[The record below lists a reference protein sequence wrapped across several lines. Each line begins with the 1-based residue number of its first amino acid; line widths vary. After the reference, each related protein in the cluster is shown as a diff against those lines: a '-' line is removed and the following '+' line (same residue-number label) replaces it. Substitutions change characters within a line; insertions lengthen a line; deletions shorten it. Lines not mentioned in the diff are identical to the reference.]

1 MAKLMSKKTKE
12 IVKTTAV
19 LIIIVSFVA
28 FYIVYPLITVPRL
41 VARPDKDNFD
51 DPEFKYANDA
61 SFFVDSGL
69 IPDTFAVLTD
79 DNIRLTALYFRPDT
93 SLFDTV
99 SGTII
104 MLHGDNSD
112 RTSLISYISP
122 LLDTGLAVVIYDQRA
137 CGFSGGKFRAT
148 GIYEADDLVQLIVDL
163 SFKEKIYSPLTVV
176 GFDLGADAAL
186 FASQKEKRI
195 DAVLAVEPYLT
206 SSRWISS
213 LTKAKGAFAIPLYKM
228 IYFWWYQKLTGFP
241 FDRTGVDDI
250 QPVETKTILIADQ
263 TMLKDD
269 EHIRFMELSAD
280 AITTVSRT
288 SDTDNEKSKQMI
300 LEYILFV
307 AGIQTRTL
315 K

>member
-1 MAKLMSKKTKE
+1 MSKKTKE

-19 LIIIVSFVA
+19 LIIIVLFVA

-41 VARPDKDNFD
+41 VARPDKDKFD

-61 SFFVDSGL
+61 SFFIDSGL
-69 IPDTFAVLTD
+69 IPDTFAVSTD

-104 MLHGDNSD
+104 MLHGDNGN
-112 RTSLISYISP
+112 RTSLFSFISP

-137 CGFSGGKFRAT
+137 CGFSGGKYRAA

-163 SFKEKIYSPLTVV
+163 SFKEKAHPPLIVV
-176 GFDLGADAAL
+176 GFDLGADAVL

-195 DAVLAVEPYLT
+195 DGVLAVEPYLT

-213 LTKAKGAFAIPLYKM
+213 LTEAKDAFAIPLYKM
-228 IYFWWYQKLTGFP
+228 VYFWWYQKLTGFP
-241 FDRTGVDDI
+241 FDRTHVDDI
-250 QPVETKTILIADQ
+250 QPVETKTILIANQ
-263 TMLKDD
+263 TMLKED
-269 EHIRFMELSAD
+269 EYIRLMELSAD

-288 SDTDNEKSKQMI
+288 SDTDNEKSNQMI
-300 LEYILFV
+300 LEYILFA
-307 AGIQTRTL
+307 AGIQTGTL